1 MTHNCEAVAFDG
13 AWPLLYPVGIARPHP
28 AAARHPPSPPS
39 ECDGMALMMPLISD
53 LHK

>member
-13 AWPLLYPVGIARPHP
+13 AWLPLYPVGIARPHP
-28 AAARHPPSPPS
+28 AAARHPLR
-39 ECDGMALMMPLISD
+39 ECDGMALMMSVVSD